1 MAKVILR
8 NTKRE
13 RRKLRVKG
21 KVFGTKTRPR
31 LSVFRS
37 NKYIYGQIID
47 DSSGKTL
54 TSVSLNDVKKIH
66 EKVVKSEA
74 AAKVGEVL
82 AKQAIEKNIKTVT
95 LDRNGY
101 KYHGRVKS
109 FSDGLRNGGIDL

>member
-1 MAKVILR
+1 MKVVQKVSRQKRIR
-8 NTKRE
+8 SKTK
-13 RRKLRVKG
+13 
-21 KVFGTKTRPR
+21 GTSEKPR

-82 AKQAIEKNIKTVT
+82 AKQAIEKKIKTVT